1 MIVKLQGNKNSKVLK
16 TLWLIN
22 NQMKILKMIV
32 QIKFKVIHFSKFKNF
47 VMNYKI
53 KYNSK
58 QAAIQYKLRERR
70 KKIIRR

>member
-1 MIVKLQGNKNSKVLK
+1 
-16 TLWLIN
+16 
-22 NQMKILKMIV
+22 MKILKMIV

-47 VMNYKI
+47 AMNYKI